1 MVMTD
6 TFTLII
12 VGILAAIAAFLK
24 MRFSGK
30 SIKRSPKPPKNTVA
44 DVARKISD
52 EEFQEKLKAIV
63 GDVEGDSPAD
73 DLASRGN
80 ARKR

>member
-1 MVMTD
+1 
-6 TFTLII
+6 
-12 VGILAAIAAFLK
+12 
-24 MRFSGK
+24 
-30 SIKRSPKPPKNTVA
+30 VA

>member
-1 MVMTD
+1 MTD
-6 TFTLII
+6 TFTLVL
-12 VGILAAIAAFLK
+12 VGALATIAALLK
-24 MRFSGK
+24 MKFSGK
-30 SIKRSPKPPKNTVA
+30 QLKRTPKPPKNTVA

-63 GDVEGDSPAD
+63 SDVEGDSPAD
-73 DLASRGN
+73 DLASRGD

>member
-1 MVMTD
+1 MTD
-6 TFTLII
+6 TFTLVL
-12 VGILAAIAAFLK
+12 VGALAAIAAFLRLK
-24 MRFSGK
+24 FSGK
-30 SIKRSPKPPKNTVA
+30 KLNRSPKPPKNTVA

-63 GDVEGDSPAD
+63 SDVEGESPAD